1 MRSAVDLIKSPVSTA
16 RKRCWFRFVEEA
28 AGFSQALI
36 TKEKAMWHVDL
47 GLALAWFTPI
57 MLGFLIG
64 FVLLRFS
71 EDRGVDDTYRP
82 ERRDRRR
89 NDLARHA

>member
-1 MRSAVDLIKSPVSTA
+1 
-16 RKRCWFRFVEEA
+16 
-28 AGFSQALI
+28 
-36 TKEKAMWHVDL
+36 MWHVDI

-71 EDRGVDDTYRP
+71 EDRCVDDTHRP

>member
-1 MRSAVDLIKSPVSTA
+1 
-16 RKRCWFRFVEEA
+16 
-28 AGFSQALI
+28 
-36 TKEKAMWHVDL
+36 MWHVDI

-71 EDRGVDDTYRP
+71 EDRGADDTHRP
-82 ERRDRRR
+82 EHRDSRHD
-89 NDLARHA
+89 NLARHA